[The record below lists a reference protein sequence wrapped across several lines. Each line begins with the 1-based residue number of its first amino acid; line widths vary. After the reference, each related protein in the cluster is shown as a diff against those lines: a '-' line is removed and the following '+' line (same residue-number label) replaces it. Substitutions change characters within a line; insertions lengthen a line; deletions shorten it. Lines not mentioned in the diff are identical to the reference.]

1 MKRLGALVLPWMKYQ
16 STIHFSTSSLLC
28 VLAYKWFFYH
38 CLFGNFFFQEFIGN
52 INKDTVVLHD
62 LSPPITA
69 RYVRFLPLEWISHI
83 SMRVELYGCHG
94 K

>member
-1 MKRLGALVLPWMKYQ
+1 MTTSIGTALDEIPVHHPFFRLLVCSVSLPI
-16 STIHFSTSSLLC
+16 SG
-28 VLAYKWFFYH
+28 FFFH

-94 K
+94 R